1 MSSTDRQNRLLLAED
16 WKKVYQSFR
25 NAEFQS
31 YDFDS
36 LRRAMISYLR
46 NNYPEDFNDYIET
59 SEYLALIDL
68 IAFLGQNI
76 AYRVDLNARENYLE
90 LAERRESVLRLARLL
105 SYNPRRNQAA
115 NGLLKF
121 DSLKTTESIVDSNGN
136 NLADQVIIWNDPS
149 NTNWAEQ
156 FKRVLNAALP
166 QNNTIGKPSKN
177 TTINSVKT
185 QTYRFNSSSTDVP
198 IFTFTKG
205 VNGISTPFEIVST
218 DIDLDNSVLEEEAP
232 LPGNQLQFLYRE
244 DGRGNGSS
252 NTGYFLHFRQGTMQT
267 GEFTVSSPSANQ
279 RINIEA
285 ENINNSDVWLFALD
299 NTGLTKSIWT
309 KVPAVEGNNAIFNS
323 LSKGVRDY
331 YAVQTRTNDE
341 ISLLFADGTFGN
353 VPNGPFR
360 VFYRT
365 SANRA
370 MRIAPSELTDINFSF
385 DYVSK
390 AGKVETMT
398 VTMELKDTVTNAST
412 SESSASIRSYAP
424 QTYYTQNRMIT
435 GEDYNITPLTTN
447 QEIIKTKATNRISSG
462 ISRYFDLKDVTG
474 KYSSTNL
481 YGSDGILYRE
491 SYENKQ
497 TFTFSSQTD
506 IEGQIEN
513 MILPIIQSRAISNFY
528 FGNYS
533 KIIVSDLNA
542 TWVQSTKGTNTSSG
556 LFNNTSGAP
565 FQVGS
570 FTGGSLKYVEAG
582 ALLKFKPPAGFLFL
596 GNGEL
601 TSDATAKGASSY
613 KWVKVIS
620 VDGSGTSVN
629 STTGAGPIVFNE
641 ILPANSILEEVK
653 PKLVKDITA
662 DVRSQI
668 IDQVFAYKT
677 FGLRYDQVN
686 RIWRVIINENLN
698 VNDVFSNG
706 KTGDVTNNKLDAS
719 WIILFQ
725 TNGEKY
731 TVTNRGLRYVFESD
745 KELSFYYDSQNKIY
759 DSSTGQLVK
768 DKIGIMNFNTQ
779 PDALTNFN
787 NDIDWEIVKE
797 YRNADGYI
805 NSKKVEV
812 SFFDLNDD
820 GSVDDPDI
828 FDNVVAPLTN
838 PLTKYIFL
846 KKVLTDQGFSKY
858 NYYDQGSSI
867 IVKNTETEIGAY
879 SQYENDPTVFY
890 IVDQN
895 NFKVLSGG
903 TLSLSSDYQAYIG
916 RDKLKFHYV
925 HSADESNRI
934 DPSASN
940 IIDIYLL
947 TRSYDVEFRKFLS
960 GTISVK
966 PLPPSVDEL
975 FQQYGQNINNTKSI
989 SDEVIYHPV
998 KYKVLFGE
1006 NAEENLQATFK
1017 VVKNT
1022 ENVINDNDIKVRVVQ
1037 AINRYFALQ
1046 NWDFGETFH
1055 FTEMATFVMNS
1066 LAPDLVNFLLVPK
1079 QGTLSFGS
1087 LYEIKSENDELF
1099 VSDAT
1104 VADVEIIDSVTAS
1117 RIQASGRVVT
1127 SSSATNTGIQSQAL
1141 TVTSTSATTT
1151 STSTSTST
1159 SSTSSSSGSSGSS
1172 GSGGSGSG
1180 GGGSSGGGGGYGY

>member
-1 MSSTDRQNRLLLAED
+1 MSSTDRQNRLLIAED
-16 WKKVYQSFR
+16 WTKVYQSFR

-31 YDFDS
+31 YDFDT
-36 LRRAMISYLR
+36 LRRSMITYLR

-105 SYNPRRNQAA
+105 SYNAKRNQTA
-115 NGLLKF
+115 NGLLKIE
-121 DSLKTTESIVDSNGN
+121 SISSTESIVDSTGF
-136 NLADQVIIWNDPS
+136 NLADQIITWNDPS
-149 NTNWAEQ
+149 NPNWSEQ
-156 FKRVLNAALP
+156 FTRVLNSALP
-166 QNNTIGKPSKN
+166 QNNTIGKPGKT
-177 TTINSVKT
+177 TTINSVLC
-185 QTYRFNSSSTDVP
+185 QTYRFNSSNQDVP
-198 IFTFTKG
+198 MYTFSKG
-205 VNGISTPFEIVST
+205 VNGISTNFEIVST
-218 DIDLDNSVLEEEAP
+218 DINLDKTIIEEEMP
-232 LPGNQLQFLYRE
+232 LPANNLQCVYRE
-244 DGRGNGSS
+244 DGRGNGSN
-252 NTGYFLHFRQGTMQT
+252 NTGYFFHFRQGSMTT
-267 GEFTVSSPSANQ
+267 GDFLVDNPSANQ

-285 ENINNSDVWLFALD
+285 ENINDSDVWLFKLD
-299 NTGLTKSIWT
+299 TNGAPEKLWT
-309 KVPAVEGNNAIFNS
+309 KVPATEGNNAIYNS
-323 LSKGVRDY
+323 LSKGIRDFY
-331 YAVQTRTNDE
+331 TVQTRGNDE
-341 ISLLFADGTFGN
+341 ISLVFADGTFGN
-353 VPNGPFR
+353 IPSGSFR

-365 SANRA
+365 SANRS
-370 MRIAPSELTDINFSF
+370 MRINPDELTDIQFNF
-385 DYVSK
+385 DYISK
-390 AGKVETMT
+390 SGKSETMT
-398 VTMELKDTVTNAST
+398 ITLELKDTITNASI
-412 SESSASIRSYAP
+412 SESSQSIRTYAP
-424 QTYYTQNRMIT
+424 QTYYTQNRMVT

-447 QEIIKTKATNRISSG
+447 QEVIKAKATNRVSSG

-481 YGSDGILYRE
+481 YGSDGILYNE
-491 SYENKQ
+491 SYESKQ
-497 TFTFSSQTD
+497 TFTFATQTD

-513 MILPIIQSRAISNFY
+513 MVLPTIKSRAISNFY
-528 FGNYS
+528 FGNYA

-542 TWVQSTKGTNTSSG
+542 TWVQSTKGTNISTGYMTNSS
-556 LFNNTSGAP
+556 NVAY
-565 FQVGS
+565 QVGIY
-570 FTGGSLKYVEAG
+570 TGGSLKYVESG
-582 ALLKFKPPAGFLFL
+582 ALLKFKPLAGFYFI
-596 GNGEL
+596 GDGEL

-620 VDGSGTSVN
+620 VDGSGTAVN
-629 STTGAGPIVFNE
+629 TTTNEGPIVFNE
-641 ILPANSILEEVK
+641 VLPKGSVLEEVK

-698 VNDVFSNG
+698 INDPFSNG

-719 WIILFQ
+719 WILLFQ

-731 TVTNRGLRYVFESD
+731 TVTNRGLRYIFESD
-745 KELSFYYDSQNKIY
+745 KELSFYFDSKNKIY

-779 PDALTNFN
+779 PDTLANFN

-797 YRNADGYI
+797 FRNADGYI

-828 FDNVVAPLTN
+828 FENVVAPSVN

-846 KKVLTDQGFSKY
+846 KKELTDQGFSKF
-858 NYYDQGSSI
+858 NYLPTGSSI
-867 IVKNTETEIGAY
+867 IVKNTEVEIGSY
-879 SQYENDPTVFY
+879 SQYDVDPTVFY
-890 IVDQN
+890 IIDQN

-903 TLSLSSDYQAYIG
+903 ALSLTSDYQAFTG
-916 RDKLKFHYV
+916 RDNLKFHYV

-947 TRSYDVEFRKFLS
+947 TRSYDVQYRKYLQGNRS
-960 GTISVK
+960 TM

-975 FQQYGQNINNTKSI
+975 FQQYGQSINLTKSI

-998 KYKVLFGE
+998 KYKTLFGSH
-1006 NAEENLQATFK
+1006 AEENLQATFK

-1022 ENVINDNDIKVRVVQ
+1022 ENVINDNDIKVRVIES
-1037 AINRYFALQ
+1037 INRYFALQ

-1055 FTEMATFVMNS
+1055 FTEMATYVMNFM
-1066 LAPDLVNFLLVPK
+1066 APDVVNFLIVPN
-1079 QGTLSFGS
+1079 QGTQSFGS

-1104 VADVEIIDSVTAS
+1104 VTDVEIIDSITAS
-1117 RIQASGRVVT
+1117 RIQASGTVVT
-1127 SSSATNTGIQSQAL
+1127 ASSAQNTGIQSQAL
-1141 TVTSTSATTT
+1141 TTT
-1151 STSTSTST
+1151 SSSS
-1159 SSTSSSSGSSGSS
+1159 SSTSSSSSSGGTSSSGS
-1172 GSGGSGSG
+1172 
-1180 GGGSSGGGGGYGY
+1180 Y

>member
-16 WKKVYQSFR
+16 WKKIYQSFR

-36 LRRAMISYLR
+36 LRRAMITYLR

-121 DSLKTTESIVDSNGN
+121 DSVKTTESLVDSNGN
-136 NLADQVIIWNDPS
+136 NLADQTIIWNDPS

-156 FKRVLNAALP
+156 FTRVLNSALP
-166 QNNTIGKPSKN
+166 TNNTVGKPGKN
-177 TTINSVKT
+177 TVLNSVRT
-185 QTYRFNSSSTDVP
+185 QTYRFNSSNTDVP

-218 DIDLDNSVLEEEAP
+218 DIDLDNSVLEEEPP

-252 NTGYFLHFRQGTMQT
+252 NTGYFLHFRQGSMTT
-267 GEFTVSSPSANQ
+267 GDFTVANPSANQ

-285 ENINNSDVWLFALD
+285 ENINDSDVWLFKLD
-299 NTGLTKSIWT
+299 NDGIVEKLWT
-309 KVPAVEGNNAIFNS
+309 KVPATEGNNAIFNS

-341 ISLLFADGTFGN
+341 ISLIFADGTFGN
-353 VPNGPFR
+353 VPSGSFR
-360 VFYRT
+360 TFYRT
-365 SANRA
+365 SANRS

-385 DYVSK
+385 DYLSK
-390 AGKVETMT
+390 SGRSETMS
-398 VTMELKDTVTNAST
+398 VTLELKDTITNAST
-412 SESSASIRSYAP
+412 SESSASIRNYAP

-481 YGSDGILYRE
+481 YGSDGVLYRE
-491 SYENKQ
+491 EYESKK
-497 TFTFSSQTD
+497 TFTFSTQTD

-513 MILPIIQSRAISNFY
+513 TILPTIQSRAISNYY

-542 TWVQSTKGTNTSSG
+542 TWTQSTKGTNISTG
-556 LFNNTSGAP
+556 LLKNTGGVE

-570 FTGGSLKYVEAG
+570 FTGGSLKYVETG
-582 ALLKFKPPAGFLFL
+582 ALLKFKPPAGFYFI
-596 GNGEL
+596 GEGEL
-601 TSDATAKGASSY
+601 TSVASEKGASSY

-620 VDGSGTSVN
+620 VDGSGTTVN
-629 STTGAGPIVFNE
+629 ATTGAGPIVFNE

-698 VNDVFSNG
+698 VNDKFSNG

-731 TVTNRGLRYVFESD
+731 TVTNRGLRYIFESD

-768 DKIGIMNFNTQ
+768 DKIGIMNFNNK
-779 PDALTNFN
+779 PDSLDNFN
-787 NDIDWEIVKE
+787 NDIDWEIVTE
-797 YRNADGYI
+797 YRNTDGYI

-828 FDNVVAPLTN
+828 FDNVVAPATN
-838 PLTKYIFL
+838 SLTKYIFL
-846 KKVLTDQGFSKY
+846 KKETTDQGFSKY
-858 NYYDQGSSI
+858 NYLSTGSTI
-867 IVKNTETEIGAY
+867 QVKSTETDIGAY
-879 SQYENDPTVFY
+879 SQYATDPTVFY

-895 NFKVLSGG
+895 NFKILSGG
-903 TLSLSSDYQAYIG
+903 TLSLTSDYQAFVG
-916 RDKLKFHYV
+916 RDSLKFHYV

-934 DPSASN
+934 DPSVSN

-947 TRSYDVEFRKFLS
+947 TRSYDIEFRKFLA
-960 GTISVK
+960 GTVTTK
-966 PLPPSVDEL
+966 PLPPSVDNL

-998 KYKVLFGE
+998 KYKVLFGKH
-1006 NAEENLQATFK
+1006 AEENLQATFK
-1017 VVKNT
+1017 VVKNN
-1022 ENVINDNDIKVRVVQ
+1022 ENVINDNDIKVRIVQ

-1046 NWDFGETFH
+1046 NWDFGEVFH
-1055 FTEMATFVMNS
+1055 FTELATFVMNS

-1079 QGTLSFGS
+1079 QGSLSFGS

-1104 VADVEIIDSVTAS
+1104 VSDIEVIDSVTAS
-1117 RIQASGRVVT
+1117 RIQASGTVLTAST
-1127 SSSATNTGIQSQAL
+1127 SANTGIQSQAL

-1151 STSTSTST
+1151 STASTST
-1159 SSTSSSSGSSGSS
+1159 SSTSSSSSGSS
-1172 GSGGSGSG
+1172 SGSG